1 MDDVLAD
8 ALGPV
13 LRDVR
18 VSGVPEPQ
26 VLDDDWADDPAM
38 PTAMLL
44 LSPDGSRA
52 SLRVD
57 RDEPEPHRIAMV
69 ADQVQEWVI
78 EELWP
83 TAPTNWPPCPDHPGT
98 HPLTAK
104 VVHGDAMWTCP
115 ADGSPFVAV
124 GALR

>member
-1 MDDVLAD
+1 MDAILVD

-13 LRDVR
+13 LRDLR
-18 VSGVPEPQ
+18 ATGVPEPEIR
-26 VLDDDWADDPAM
+26 DEDWADDPELA
-38 PTAMLL
+38 TAMLCN
-44 LSPDGSRA
+44 A
-52 SLRVD
+52 SGGCTGVRVD
-57 RDEPEPHRIAMV
+57 RGEPEPERIAMM

-104 VVHGDAMWTCP
+104 VAKGVAMWTCP
-115 ADGSPFVAV
+115 GDGSPFVAV

>member
-1 MDDVLAD
+1 MDAILVD

-13 LRDVR
+13 LRDLR
-18 VSGVPEPQ
+18 ATGVPEPEIR
-26 VLDDDWADDPAM
+26 DEDWADDPELA
-38 PTAMLL
+38 TAMLC
-44 LSPDGSRA
+44 SPDGGCTGA
-52 SLRVD
+52 RVD
-57 RDEPEPHRIAMV
+57 RSEPEPHRIAMM

-83 TAPTNWPPCPDHPGT
+83 TAPTNWPPCPDHPET

-104 VVHGDAMWTCP
+104 VAHGGAMWTCP